1 MENEGLDNITDE
13 ILDIQETPNEENET
27 TSIAESIDDIL
38 VQRQIYINLFS
49 ELLNQCK
56 KTKEKLDMYYVNL
69 HHYYSAVQK
78 VHK

>member
-1 MENEGLDNITDE
+1 MENEGMDNITDE

-49 ELLNQCK
+49 ELLNFLA
-56 KTKEKLDMYYVNL
+56 KL
-69 HHYYSAVQK
+69 
-78 VHK
+78 